1 MTTQGGRR
9 AVLAL
14 GAAFAAL
21 APLGARAQGPGA
33 APAPGLQLVTEFAH
47 QVTGVAV
54 ARDGRVFVN
63 FPRWTEDT
71 AVSVAEVTRSGQLR
85 PFPDEGWNAWRNARR
100 DVVSPGDHWVCV
112 QSVVADERGNLWVVD
127 AGAPA
132 MGPVVP
138 GAAKLVRIDLA
149 NGTVAQVVRFGPEVA
164 LQASYLNDVRVSPD
178 GRWAYLTDSGARG
191 AIVVV
196 DLATGVATRL
206 LDGHPATQPEPGV
219 VVTADGRA
227 LRRPDGR
234 GIEFAAD
241 GIALSR
247 DGRFL
252 YWQAI
257 KGRTLYRIATEALQ
271 QAAMQP
277 DRGPPLAAEPWGE
290 NGVADGL
297 HIGRESGRLYITAPE
312 ENALKVRDLSAA
324 GTRPVMLVQDRR
336 LRWPDS
342 IAEAP
347 DGSIYVTTSRIQ
359 DSAMFN
365 PQAPAA
371 LPTQLWRLGSGKGL
385 LFLK

>member
-1 MTTQGGRR
+1 MSIHAGRR
-9 AVLAL
+9 AVVAL
-14 GAAFAAL
+14 GAASAAIL
-21 APLGARAQGPGA
+21 AASLAAAGPARGQ
-33 APAPGLQLVTEFAH
+33 PAPSLQLVAEFAH

-54 ARDGRVFVN
+54 AQDGRVFVN

-71 AVSVAEVTRSGQLR
+71 ALSVAEVTRTGQLR

-100 DVVSPGDHWVCV
+100 DVVSAGDHWVCV

-132 MGPVVP
+132 MGPVVQ
-138 GAAKLVRIDLA
+138 GAPKLVRIDLA
-149 NGTVAQVVRFGPEVA
+149 RGTVAQVVRFGPEVA
-164 LQASYLNDVRVSPD
+164 LQASYLNDVRISPD

-196 DLATGVATRL
+196 DLASGTARRV

-219 VVTADGRA
+219 VVSADGRE

-247 DGRFL
+247 DGRML

-257 KGRTLYRIATEALQ
+257 KGRTLYRAPTEALQ

-277 DRGPPLAAEPWGE
+277 ERGPPLAAEPFGE

-312 ENALKVRDLSAA
+312 EDAVKVRDLGAA
-324 GTRPVMLVQDRR
+324 GTRPVVLVQDRR

-365 PQAPAA
+365 PQAPAS
-371 LPTQLWRLGSGKGL
+371 LPTQLWRLEFSK
-385 LFLK
+385 